1 MATWWEENAGGLL
14 GGALGAAGVYSAY
27 GDLQD
32 IGDKAQTQAGALAD
46 QLQSQAQFKPYGIT
60 TGTGGQFGMTQDPLT
75 GQMQYKQSLGDKEWQ
90 SWNALQNNAL
100 SAFGNQSPAG
110 YGGMMDASQQA
121 FTQGSDFMNR
131 AGQDTAMR
139 EADIY
144 NRMRAMQSPE
154 EERQRMMLEERQ
166 FNQGRQGVSTAMYGG
181 TPEQLAMNK
190 AQAEA
195 QNMAAYQ
202 AMQQAQAEQAQQ
214 AQIGSAFTGMGGTL
228 ANQGSGLLNQ
238 NQQRGLSALQ
248 GSYIPQASMNDSLQP
263 GMTAAAAQQQ
273 QNQYGLGLWGETQM
287 SGLDAYLGANL
298 GGANLLGNA
307 ASGMLA
313 GATQSLGGGGGDS
326 ALAALK
332 EMLGL

>member
-1 MATWWEENAGGLL
+1 MAWYDTPGGLL
-14 GGALGAAGVYSAY
+14 GGAIAGAGINEAY
-27 GDLQD
+27 GDLKD
-32 IGDKAQTQAGALAD
+32 IGDTAYTRAGSLAD
-46 QLQSQAQFKPYGIT
+46 ELEASSQFKPYGIT
-60 TGTGGQFGMTQDPLT
+60 TASGSKFSIGQDAQGNA
-75 GQMQYKQSLGDKEWQ
+75 QYNMRLGDTEWQ
-90 SWNALQNNAL
+90 NWNQLQQNAQA
-100 SAFGNQSPAG
+100 AFTNQRPEG
-110 YGGMMDASQQA
+110 YGSMMDASRQA

-139 EADIY
+139 ESDIY

-154 EERQRMMLEERQ
+154 EERQRLALEERL

-214 AQIGSAFTGMGGTL
+214 AQIGSTFTNMGGALTG
-228 ANQGSGLLNQ
+228 QGSGLLSQ
-238 NQQRGLSALQ
+238 QQQRGLGALQ
-248 GSYIPQASMNDSLQP
+248 GSYIPQASMIDQFQP

-273 QNQYGLGLWGETQM
+273 QNQYGLGLYGETKM

-298 GGANLLGNA
+298 GAGNLLGNA
-307 ASGMLA
+307 STGLLA
-313 GATQSLGGGGGDS
+313 GIVGGNQNREDGGFRWPW
-326 ALAALK
+326 
-332 EMLGL
+332 E

>member
-1 MATWWEENAGGLL
+1 MGIWDWINDNRETIGT
-14 GGALGAAGVYSAY
+14 GAALAGIYKAY
-27 GDLQD
+27 DDLGDT
-32 IGDKAQTQAGALAD
+32 GDKALTKAGTLAD
-46 QLQSQAQFKPYGIT
+46 TLQAQSQFKPYGVT
-60 TGTGGQFGMTQDPLT
+60 TGTGGQFRMIKNPIT

-90 SWNALQNNAL
+90 SWNALQNNAMN
-100 SAFGNQSPAG
+100 AFGNQSPAG

-131 AGQDTAMR
+131 AGQDTGMR
-139 EADIY
+139 ELDIY

-228 ANQGSGLLNQ
+228 AGQGSGLLSQ
-238 NQQRGLSALQ
+238 NQQRGLAALQ

-298 GGANLLGNA
+298 GAGNLLGNA
-307 ASGMLA
+307 ASGVLA
-313 GATQSLGGGGGDS
+313 GIFG
-326 ALAALK
+326 K
-332 EMLGL
+332 ED